1 MARNGTQQ
9 RQVLAD
15 MIASLAD
22 HLTDQVSERM
32 AEWSGGKSSWVGVDD
47 LAHVADNLA
56 ELVAF
61 MSNGTMTKEEA
72 KDAAREI
79 ATPATDAE

>member
-1 MARNGTQQ
+1 MARNATQQ

-32 AEWSGGKSSWVGVDD
+32 DQWNAPTFSYVGVDD
-47 LAHVADNLA
+47 LAYVTDRLA

-61 MSNGTMTKEEA
+61 MSNGAMTKEEA

-79 ATPATDAE
+79 TTPATDAE